1 MSLLRKGLQMR
12 KQRAPLAP
20 FALTIAIIAL
30 DQLSKAIVAS
40 AVRPGTVAFSAFG
53 DFFWIVRQQNLGMAF
68 SLLDGLSP
76 SARGMFLV
84 ALPLVLVAAV
94 LVFYFRSAEPTML
107 QRWVLCGIAGGG
119 IGNVIDRIFRPEG
132 VVDFISVK
140 FYGLFG
146 YERWPT
152 FNVADSSVV
161 VCAILLV
168 GSTIVADA
176 RRKR

>member
-1 MSLLRKGLQMR
+1 MSKI
-12 KQRAPLAP
+12 RANLAP
-20 FALTIAIIAL
+20 FALSAAIIVV
-30 DQLSKAIVAS
+30 DQVSKALVVAE
-40 AVRPGTVAFSAFG
+40 VRPDSISFRAFG
-53 DFFWIVRQQNLGMAF
+53 DFFWLVRQQNLGMAF
-68 SLLDGLSP
+68 SLLDGLP
-76 SARGMFLV
+76 PLARGLV
-84 ALPLVLVAAV
+84 LIVLPLALVAAV
-94 LVFYFRSAEPTML
+94 LVFYFKSSEPTTL

-119 IGNVIDRIFRPEG
+119 IGNVLDRIFRPDG

-152 FNVADSSVV
+152 FNVADASVV

-168 GSTIVADA
+168 ISTIVVDA